1 MEGVRRKFL
10 LSLVRLLSLG
20 LLSRGAL
27 CLLSHGG
34 LLRLRTKSGCAHAD
48 ALWLIVLRSWRE
60 SVRMPSFNFAST
72 LSGST

>member
-34 LLRLRTKSGCAHAD
+34 LLRLRTKSGCAAD
-48 ALWLIVLRSWRE
+48 ALWLIVLR
-60 SVRMPSFNFAST
+60 T
-72 LSGST
+72 LEGERQNAVLQLCIHFGST